1 MTDNTE
7 NLVGYAKVS
16 EVAKYLNISTGMV
29 HKMIRSGSIPYRRIG
44 KVYRVSWAWL
54 KSDINF
60 TLNVATV
67 EPASKSL

>member
-7 NLVGYAKVS
+7 NLVGYAKVN

-29 HKMIRSGSIPYRRIG
+29 HKMISSGSIPYRRIG
-44 KVYRVSWAWL
+44 KVYRVPWAWL

-60 TLNVATV
+60 TLNAATV
-67 EPASKSL
+67 EPVDKSL